1 MRRAGARFCW
11 ETSRCRTAASR
22 ARKKARAQ
30 QDQSK
35 KDALRDTIARVTNRK
50 DAKS

>member
-30 QDQSK
+30 QEQSK
-35 KDALRDTIARVTNRK
+35 KDALRDAIARATNRK